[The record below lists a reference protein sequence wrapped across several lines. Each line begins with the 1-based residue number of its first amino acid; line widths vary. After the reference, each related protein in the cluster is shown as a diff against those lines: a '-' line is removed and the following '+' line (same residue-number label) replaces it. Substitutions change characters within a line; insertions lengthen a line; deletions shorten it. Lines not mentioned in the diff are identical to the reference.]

1 MNVME
6 RYLTEAQ
13 QGELLR
19 TINKHSGLLAR
30 RDSAWVR
37 LLQSTGMR
45 LNELVTMAVGDAEAA
60 LRTGHLFVP
69 KEHRKGWNRK
79 PRVAKDGKVRMPNPP
94 RDHSYLVT
102 APVRRALLD
111 LLAVR
116 REQGHAP
123 VPAAPLVM
131 SRKHGGLTARAFEQ
145 RVAYWAK
152 AANLGEKVSPHWL
165 RHTRAMNIMERSTSS
180 DPRGLVQAAL
190 GHASISS
197 TGVYT
202 RMSKEKRDDGL
213 REVDG
218 QPRLRKRALRR
229 AYEGRAGA

>member
-1 MNVME
+1 MSVMK

-45 LNELVTMAVGDAEAA
+45 LNELVTMTVGDAETA

-69 KEHRKGWNRK
+69 KEHRKGGLAGL
-79 PRVAKDGKVRMPNPP
+79 AK
-94 RDHSYLVT
+94 DHSYLVT
-102 APVRRALLD
+102 EPVRRALLD

-116 REQGHAP
+116 REQRHAP
-123 VPAAPLVM
+123 NAWGPLVM
-131 SRKHGGLTARAFEQ
+131 SRKHVGVTARAFEQ
-145 RVAYWAK
+145 RCAMWAEL
-152 AANLGEKVSPHWL
+152 AGLGEKVSPHWF
-165 RHTRAMNIMERSTSS
+165 RHTRAMNIMRRSTSH
-180 DPRGLVQAAL
+180 DPRGVVQAAL
-190 GHASISS
+190 GHTSIAS
-197 TGVYT
+197 TGIYT
-202 RMSKEKRDDGL
+202 QITKEDMDAAL

-218 QPRLRKRALRR
+218 QPRLRKRELRR
-229 AYEGRAGA
+229 AYEGRVGA

>member
-1 MNVME
+1 MNVMK

-19 TINKHSGLLAR
+19 TINKHAGLLAR

-45 LNELVTMAVGDAEAA
+45 LNELVTMTVGDAELA
-60 LRTGHLFVP
+60 LRHGRLFVP
-69 KEHRKGWNRK
+69 KEHRKG
-79 PRVAKDGKVRMPNPP
+79 GQ
-94 RDHSYLVT
+94 RDHDYLVT
-102 APVRRALLD
+102 EPVRRALAD

-116 REQGHAP
+116 REQGHADILS
-123 VPAAPLVM
+123 APLVM
-131 SRKHGGLTARAFEQ
+131 SRKRVGVTARAYEQ
-145 RVAYWAK
+145 RCAMWAEM
-152 AANLGEKVSPHWL
+152 AGLGEKVSPHWF
-165 RHTRAMNIMERSTSS
+165 RHTRAMNIMRRSTAS
-180 DPRGLVQAAL
+180 DPRGVVQAAL

-202 RMSKEKRDDGL
+202 RITKEDMEAAL

-229 AYEGRAGA
+229 AWEGRVGA

>member
-1 MNVME
+1 MNVMK

-19 TINKHSGLLAR
+19 TINKHAGLLAR

-45 LNELVTMAVGDAEAA
+45 LNELVLMTVGDAELA
-60 LRTGHLFVP
+60 LRHGRLFVP
-69 KEHRKGWNRK
+69 KERRKG
-79 PRVAKDGKVRMPNPP
+79 GH
-94 RDHSYLVT
+94 RDHDYLVT
-102 APVRRALLD
+102 EPVRRALAD

-116 REQGHAP
+116 REQGHADILT
-123 VPAAPLVM
+123 APLVM
-131 SRKHGGLTARAFEQ
+131 SRKHVALTARAYEQ
-145 RVAYWAK
+145 RVASWAVL
-152 AANLGEKVSPHWL
+152 AGLGEKVSPHWF
-165 RHTRAMNIMERSTSS
+165 RHTRAMNIMRRSTAS
-180 DPRGLVQAAL
+180 DPRGVVQAAL

-202 RMSKEKRDDGL
+202 RITKEDMEEAL

-218 QPRLRKRALRR
+218 PRRLRRRDMRR
-229 AYEGRAGA
+229 AYEGRVGA